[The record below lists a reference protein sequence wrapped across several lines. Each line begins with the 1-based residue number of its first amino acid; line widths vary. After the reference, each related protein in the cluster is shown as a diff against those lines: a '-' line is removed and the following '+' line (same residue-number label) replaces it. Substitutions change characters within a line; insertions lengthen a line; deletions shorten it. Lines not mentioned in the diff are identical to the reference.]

1 MTDAATGALTQ
12 AEQTDVLLQG
22 ERVCKVFGPAR
33 ARHQVLFDVDI
44 SVPAGQCVAIIGASG
59 SGKSTLTRILLGLET
74 PDGGDVRYRGASI
87 EGRAGAPQLRML
99 RDELGIV
106 YQNPFESLDPRWTAF
121 RSVAEPLRLRDRRI
135 DDETCE
141 RRVREALTLVS
152 LDPDEIMWRY
162 PMDLS
167 GGQAQRVAIAR
178 AIVTGPSVLL
188 ADEAMSA
195 IDVAARV
202 QILDAFAAIRA
213 RNPRMAML
221 FVSHDLGVVQHIAD
235 RVLVLHEGRVV
246 ERGTVRQILET
257 PQEDHTKALIEACLL
272 YTSDAADER

>member
-59 SGKSTLTRILLGLET
+59 SGKSTLTRILLGLE
-74 PDGGDVRYRGASI
+74 
-87 EGRAGAPQLRML
+87 APQLRML
-99 RDELGIV
+99 RDESGIV

-121 RSVAEPLRLRDRRI
+121 RSVAEPMRLRDRRI

-202 QILDAFAAIRA
+202 QILDAFTAIRA

-257 PQEDHTKALIEACLL
+257 PQEDYTKALIEAATL
-272 YTSDAADER
+272 

>member
-1 MTDAATGALTQ
+1 M
-12 AEQTDVLLQG
+12 
-22 ERVCKVFGPAR
+22 
-33 ARHQVLFDVDI
+33 LFDVDI

-87 EGRAGAPQLRML
+87 EGRAGAPQLRVL
-99 RDELGIV
+99 RDESGIV

-121 RSVAEPLRLRDRRI
+121 RSVAEPLRLRDRHI

-141 RRVREALTLVS
+141 RRVREALALVS
-152 LDPDEIMWRY
+152 LEPDEIMWRY

-235 RVLVLHEGRVV
+235 RVLVLHDGRVV

-257 PQEDHTKALIEACLL
+257 PREDYTKALIEAATL
-272 YTSDAADER
+272 

>member
-99 RDELGIV
+99 RDESGIV

-178 AIVTGPSVLL
+178 AIVTGPRVLL

-202 QILDAFAAIRA
+202 QILDAFAAICA

-257 PQEDHTKALIEACLL
+257 PQEDYTKALIEAATL
-272 YTSDAADER
+272 